1 MKSSPAKM
9 INGKDMTTPS
19 GDEGG
24 GARESASSAGISHM
38 QEERSGPATNGSK
51 GWTGGYS
58 DSFWLGNPEN
68 MADRQY
74 SSHGSPG
81 YCDPVNITWPE
92 NEVEADIYMVP
103 DFQGQSG
110 QGANQST
117 LRPIGSV

>member
-1 MKSSPAKM
+1 MKSSPAMK
-9 INGKDMTTPS
+9 INGKDMTTPA

-24 GARESASSAGISHM
+24 GAKESPSSSGVSHM
-38 QEERSGPATNGSK
+38 DKERSGPAPSGGK

-58 DSFWLGNPEN
+58 DSAWLGDPNN
-68 MADRQY
+68 IKDRQFASTSPAY
-74 SSHGSPG
+74 HGG
-81 YCDPVNITWPE
+81 GNIAWPD

-117 LRPIGSV
+117 LRPIGST